1 MIDTHAHVDFKEF
14 DPDRDDVIRRYFDN
28 GGEKLINVGCD
39 MRSSERSSELAMK
52 HENIYCS
59 IGIHP
64 HDADSVDSKNL
75 AKLEELCL
83 HYKAVAIGE
92 IGLDFFRNLSP
103 QDMQIE
109 AFESQLDMALRHNKP
124 VILHCRD
131 AYNEMIDV
139 LRGFSTEKWHGVV
152 HCFSA
157 GWEIAEKFLD
167 MGFYLGFTGIITYY
181 KENAPTKD
189 ISEMHDV
196 IRKMPLDRMLIE
208 TDCPYLSPIPYRGE
222 RNEPLHVKFTLKKIS
237 DLRNEDIKIIER
249 ETSKNAVNLFHL

>member
-39 MRSSERSSELAMK
+39 MRSSERSSDLAMK

-59 IGIHP
+59 VGIHP
-64 HDADSVDSKNL
+64 HDADSLDSKNL
-75 AKLEELCL
+75 AKLEQLCL

-109 AFESQLDMALRHNKP
+109 AFESQLDMAFRHNKP

-139 LRGFSTEKWHGVV
+139 LDGFSTEKWHGVV

-167 MGFYLGFTGIITYY
+167 MGFCLGFTGIITYY
-181 KENAPTKD
+181 KENAPTSD

-208 TDCPYLSPIPYRGE
+208 TDCPYLSPVPYRGE
-222 RNEPLHVKFTLKKIS
+222 RNEPLHVKFTLEKIS
-237 DLRNEDIKIIER
+237 NLRNEDIKNIER